1 MSKILTNLL
10 APLISSIMIDDRK
23 SGTAVLTTWTFFYG
37 LFYID
42 YGSHD
47 HCFTDIQR
55 WYRNK
60 IDGLLGI
67 DAQVVVKQIS
77 EASDNNNNRATI
89 IPDERNFGVGF
100 IRNTTTQLAGEK
112 EVMDIDDG
120 SKKKKKRFWL
130 F

>member
-1 MSKILTNLL
+1 
-10 APLISSIMIDDRK
+10 LIDRK

-67 DAQVVVKQIS
+67 DAQAVVKQIS
-77 EASDNNNNRATI
+77 AADDNDNNNNAI
-89 IPDERNFGVGF
+89 MPDERNFGLGF
-100 IRNTTTQLAGEK
+100 IRNTTTQLAGEV
-112 EVMDIDDG
+112 EATDIDEG